1 MPIKKEL
8 VIVLPNR
15 AGTLA
20 AVANA
25 LANAKVNL
33 LAIDAAGG
41 FEHNIVR
48 FVPDNAAKAK
58 SVLKRRGFDVGESNV
73 LCVYVED
80 RRGALATLTGKLGR
94 AKVNIDYLY
103 GTGSSSRGREL
114 VVIHTSEPRKA
125 TKVLR

>member
-20 AVANA
+20 AVAKA
-25 LANAKVNL
+25 LANAKINL

-48 FVPDNAAKAK
+48 FVPDNASRAK
-58 SVLKRRGFDVGESNV
+58 SILKRRGFDVGESNV

-80 RRGALATLTGKLGR
+80 RRGALAALTGKLGR

-103 GTGSSSRGREL
+103 ATGSRSHGKEL
-114 VVIHTSEPRKA
+114 IVIHTSDPKKA
-125 TKVLR
+125 AKALG

>member
-20 AVANA
+20 AVASA
-25 LANAKVNL
+25 LAKAKVSL
-33 LAIDAAGG
+33 LAVDAAGG

-48 FVPDNAAKAK
+48 LVPDNAARAKA
-58 SVLKRRGFDVGESNV
+58 VLKRRGFDVGETNV
-73 LCVYVED
+73 LCAYVED
-80 RRGALATLTGKLGR
+80 RRGALAAMAGKLGR

-103 GTGSSSRGREL
+103 ATGSSSHGREL
-114 VVIHTSEPRKA
+114 FVIHTNDPKKA
-125 TKVLR
+125 AKVLG

>member
-20 AVANA
+20 GVAKA

-33 LAIDAAGG
+33 LAIEAAGG

-48 FVPDNAAKAK
+48 FVPDNAARAK
-58 SVLKRRGFDVGESNV
+58 SILRHHGFDVGESNV

-80 RRGALATLTGKLGR
+80 RHGALAALTGKLGR

-103 GTGSSSRGREL
+103 ATGSSSRGREL
-114 VVIHTSEPRKA
+114 IVIHSSNPKKA
-125 TKVLR
+125 GKILD

>member
-20 AVANA
+20 AIANA
-25 LANAKVNL
+25 LAKAKVNL

-48 FVPDNAAKAK
+48 FVPDNAPRAKAL
-58 SVLKRRGFDVGESNV
+58 LKRRGFDVAESSV
-73 LCVYVED
+73 LCLYVED
-80 RRGALATLTGKLGR
+80 KRGALATLTGKLGR
-94 AKVNIDYLY
+94 ARVNIDYLY
-103 GTGSSSRGREL
+103 ATGSSSHGREL
-114 VVIHTSEPRKA
+114 IVIHTSDLKKA
-125 TKVLR
+125 AKVLG

>member
-8 VIVLPNR
+8 IIVLPNR

-48 FVPDNAAKAK
+48 FVPDNAARAKA
-58 SVLKRRGFDVGESNV
+58 VLKRRGFDVGESSV

-80 RRGALATLTGKLGR
+80 RRGALAKMTGKLGR

-103 GTGSSSRGREL
+103 ATGSSSHGREL
-114 VVIHTSEPRKA
+114 IVIHSSDPKKA
-125 TKVLR
+125 AKVLR

>member
-8 VIVLPNR
+8 IIVLPNR

-25 LANAKVNL
+25 LAKAKVNL

-41 FEHNIVR
+41 FEHNILR
-48 FVPDNAAKAK
+48 FVPDNAARAK

-73 LCVYVED
+73 LCVYVDD
-80 RRGALATLTGKLGR
+80 RRGALAAMTGKLGR

-103 GTGSSSRGREL
+103 ATGSSSHGKEL
-114 VVIHTSEPRKA
+114 IIIRTDNPKKA
-125 TKVLR
+125 TKILG

>member
-20 AVANA
+20 AVAKA

-73 LCVYVED
+73 LCVYVD
-80 RRGALATLTGKLGR
+80 DQRGALAKMAGKLGR
-94 AKVNIDYLY
+94 TKVNIDYLY
-103 GTGSSSRGREL
+103 ATGSSSHGREL
-114 VVIHTSEPRKA
+114 IVIHTSDPKKA
-125 TKVLR
+125 AKALR

>member
-20 AVANA
+20 AVAKA
-25 LANAKVNL
+25 LANANVSF
-33 LAIDAAGG
+33 LAVDAAGG
-41 FEHNIVR
+41 FEHNVVR

-58 SVLKRRGFDVGESNV
+58 AVLKRRSFDVGESNV
-73 LCVYVED
+73 LCVYVDD
-80 RRGALATLTGKLGR
+80 RRGVLAKVTGKLGR

-103 GTGSSSRGREL
+103 GTGSSSHGKEL
-114 VVIHTSEPRKA
+114 IVIHTNDPKKA
-125 TKVLR
+125 AKVLA

>member
-20 AVANA
+20 AVANT
-25 LANAKVNL
+25 LAKAKVNL

-48 FVPDNAAKAK
+48 FVPDNAPRAKTL
-58 SVLKRRGFDVGESNV
+58 LKRRGFDAAESSV
-73 LCVYVED
+73 LCAYVED
-80 RRGALATLTGKLGR
+80 KRGALATLTGKLGR

-103 GTGSSSRGREL
+103 ATGSSSHGREML
-114 VVIHTSEPRKA
+114 VIHTSDLKKA
-125 TKVLR
+125 AKVLR

>member
-20 AVANA
+20 AVATA
-25 LANAKVNL
+25 LAKAKVSL
-33 LAIDAAGG
+33 LAVDAAGG

-48 FVPDNAAKAK
+48 FVPDNAPRAKA
-58 SVLKRRGFDVGESNV
+58 VLKRRGFDVGESNV

-80 RRGALATLTGKLGR
+80 RRGALAVLAGKLSR
-94 AKVNIDYLY
+94 AKVNMDYLY
-103 GTGSSSRGREL
+103 ATGSSSHGKEL
-114 VVIHTSEPRKA
+114 IVIHTSDPKKA
-125 TKVLR
+125 AKVLA

>member
-20 AVANA
+20 AVAKA

-48 FVPDNAAKAK
+48 FVPDNATKAK

-94 AKVNIDYLY
+94 GKVNIDYLY
-103 GTGSSSRGREL
+103 ATGSSSRGREL
-114 VVIHTSEPRKA
+114 IVIHTSEPKRA
-125 TKVLR
+125 AKVLR

>member
-25 LANAKVNL
+25 LAKAKVNL
-33 LAIDAAGG
+33 LAVDAAGG

-48 FVPDNAAKAK
+48 LVPDNAARAKA
-58 SVLKRRGFDVGESNV
+58 VLKRRGFDVGESNV
-73 LCVYVED
+73 LCVYVVD
-80 RRGALATLTGKLGR
+80 RRGALAALTGKLGR
-94 AKVNIDYLY
+94 AKINMDYLY
-103 GTGSSSRGREL
+103 ATGSSSHGKEM
-114 VVIHTSEPRKA
+114 VVIHTNDPKKA
-125 TKVLR
+125 ARVLA